1 MIFAGKF
8 RGKAKEIMSQQE
20 VVSISKMK
28 QDYKELY
35 TLFDSLPQWNQR
47 KNEVLLHEV
56 RKVIE
61 AQLVSEKKVQSLLQ
75 QLQTGNIEKHRNS
88 YGDMYV
94 YFQKLSSD
102 TQKEYYSELVEIRDR
117 FERGM

>member
-8 RGKAKEIMSQQE
+8 RVKAKEIMNQQE
-20 VVSISKMK
+20 IVSINQMK
-28 QDYKELY
+28 RDYKELY
-35 TLFDSLPQWNQR
+35 ALFDSLPQWNQR
-47 KNEVLLHEV
+47 KNEDILHEV

-88 YGDMYV
+88 YGDLHVHYR
-94 YFQKLSSD
+94 KLSSD
-102 TQKEYYSELVEIRDR
+102 TQKEYYTGLVEIRDR